1 MSRLVL
7 TAVGGDLQDTVALV
21 EDQDPPLAPGDVLVE
36 VDAAPIN
43 NADLLF
49 TMGWFSA
56 QPQLPQALGAEG
68 VGRVVRAGEDVD
80 RTLVGRR
87 VLILPTFVH
96 GTWTD
101 QVVVPAS
108 AVVPIS
114 VTDGADA
121 LQLAMLPVNPATAYA
136 LLNDYA
142 ALRPGDWIGLNLA
155 NSAVGHHVI
164 ALARR
169 AGIRTLAVVR
179 REAAAEQVR
188 ALGADAVVVDGADLG
203 ERISAALGGERLRLA
218 LEGTADPGQTAA
230 LVQSLEDGGTVVTFA
245 AATGQAPSVPVGDLI
260 YRGIVLRAFFI
271 LNWIRDTP
279 RKELEGVYAELADL
293 VEQGVLK
300 APVEATYP
308 LRDHRAALA
317 HAARAERSGK
327 VLFVPRDRR
336 RPA

>member
-1 MSRLVL
+1 MSQLIL
-7 TAVGGDLQDTVALV
+7 TAVGGDLHDTVSLVDNQDLAL
-21 EDQDPPLAPGDVLVE
+21 AAGDVLVE
-36 VDAAPIN
+36 VDAAPVN

-56 QPQLPQALGAEG
+56 QPRLPQPLGAEG
-68 VGRVVRAGEDVD
+68 VGRVVRVGDGVD
-80 RTLVGRR
+80 QPLVGRR
-87 VLILPTFVH
+87 VLILPTFVQ

-108 AVVPIS
+108 TVVPLS
-114 VTDGADA
+114 VTDKADV

-136 LLNDYA
+136 LLHDYA
-142 ALRPGDWIGLNLA
+142 ELRRGDWIGLNLA
-155 NSAVGHHVI
+155 NSAVGHYVI
-164 ALARR
+164 ALAKQ

-179 REAAAEQVR
+179 REAAAEQAR

-203 ERISAALGGERLRLA
+203 ERISAALGGEQLRLA

-230 LVQSLEDGGTVVTFA
+230 LVQSLENGGTVVTFA
-245 AATGQAPSVPVGDLI
+245 AATGQAPSVPLGDLI

-279 RKELEGVYAELADL
+279 REELESVYGELAGL

-308 LRDHRAALA
+308 LKDHRSALA
-317 HAARAERSGK
+317 HAAKAERSGK
-327 VLFVPRDRR
+327 VLFVPRDRG
-336 RPA
+336 

>member
-7 TAVGGDLQDTVALV
+7 TAVGGDLQDTVTLAENPDLH
-21 EDQDPPLAPGDVLVE
+21 LAPGDVLVE
-36 VDAAPIN
+36 VDAAPVN

-56 QPQLPQALGAEG
+56 QPRLPQPLGAEG
-68 VGRVVRAGEDVD
+68 VGRVIRAGEDVD
-80 RTLVGRR
+80 QTLVGRR
-87 VLILPTFVH
+87 VLILPTFVQ

-108 AVVPIS
+108 TVVPLP
-114 VTDGADA
+114 VTNQADA

-136 LLNDYA
+136 LLHDYA
-142 ALRPGDWIGLNLA
+142 TLRPGDWIGLNLA
-155 NSAVGHHVI
+155 NSAVGNYVI
-164 ALARR
+164 ALAKR

-179 REAAAEQVR
+179 RESAAEQVR

-218 LEGTADPGQTAA
+218 LEGTTDPEQTAA
-230 LVQSLEDGGTVVTFA
+230 LVRSLEDGGTVVTFA

-279 RKELEGVYAELADL
+279 RKELEIVYTELADL
-293 VEQGVLK
+293 VEQGVLT

-308 LRDHRAALA
+308 LEDHRAALA
-317 HAARAERSGK
+317 HAAKAERSGK
-327 VLFVPRDRR
+327 ILFVPRDRS
-336 RPA
+336 